1 MPSSITLSE
10 HPRVLLVDD
19 NPAMIARASSV
30 LSPGCEIVGSAK
42 DGAAAL
48 EAIAAL
54 TPEVVVLDI
63 SMPGLTGF
71 EVASRLKA
79 TGSTTAIVF
88 LTVHEDEAVFR
99 AAKAVGGLGYV
110 VKSRLASD
118 LEQAVIAASEGRAFS
133 SAIRD

>member
-1 MPSSITLSE
+1 MPSKTTLSE

-19 NPAMIARASSV
+19 NAAIIARAAAV
-30 LSPGCEIVGSAK
+30 LKRDCEIVGSAT

-48 EAIAAL
+48 EAVATL

-63 SMPGLTGF
+63 SMPGMSGL

-79 TGSTTAIVF
+79 AGSTAAIVF
-88 LTVHEDEAVFR
+88 LTVHEDEDVMR
-99 AAKAVGGLGYV
+99 AAKDAGAIGYV

-118 LEQAVIAASEGRAFS
+118 LDHAVREASEGRPFTS
-133 SAIRD
+133 KVR

>member
-1 MPSSITLSE
+1 
-10 HPRVLLVDD
+10 
-19 NPAMIARASSV
+19 MIARASSV
-30 LSPGCEIVGSAK
+30 LSNGCEIVGSAK
-42 DGAAAL
+42 DGEAAL

-63 SMPGLTGF
+63 SMPGMTGF

-79 TGSTTAIVF
+79 AGSTTAIVF
-88 LTVHEDEAVFR
+88 LTVHEDQAVFR

-118 LEQAVIAASEGRAFS
+118 LQQAVIAASEGRPFS

>member
-1 MPSSITLSE
+1 
-10 HPRVLLVDD
+10 
-19 NPAMIARASSV
+19 MIARASTV
-30 LSPGCEIVGSAK
+30 LSHGCEVVGSAK
-42 DGAAAL
+42 DGPAAL
-48 EAIAAL
+48 EAIARL

-63 SMPGLTGF
+63 SMPGMTGF

-118 LEQAVIAASEGRAFS
+118 LEQAVIAASEGRTFS
-133 SAIRD
+133 SRIRE

>member
-1 MPSSITLSE
+1 MTP
-10 HPRVLLVDD
+10 
-19 NPAMIARASSV
+19 RASSV
-30 LSPGCEIVGSAK
+30 LSHVCEVVGSAQYVP
-42 DGAAAL
+42 ASL
-48 EAIAAL
+48 HAIASL

-63 SMPGLTGF
+63 SMPGMTGF

-79 TGSTTAIVF
+79 EGSTAAIVF

-118 LEQAVIAASEGRAFS
+118 LEQAVIAASEGRAFAS
-133 SAIRD
+133 KIRE